1 MSVAAVQ
8 ALVIVD
14 VQAGL
19 VSGDHAVPEADQL
32 VTRVAGLLAQARHA
46 GILIVHLQNDGR
58 PGEPDE
64 PGQPGWELQLPPGPA
79 EPVIR
84 KTADDGF
91 QGTDLE
97 RVLTMHGISRI
108 AIAGLQSELCVSATA
123 RTALGQGF
131 GVVLPHDAHST
142 YDIPASPGLGPA
154 VPAQVVARV
163 AEWALGDQIEL
174 VDRSADV
181 VFSRAMP

>member
-46 GILIVHLQNDGR
+46 GILIVHLQNDGH

-64 PGQPGWELQLPPGPA
+64 PGQPGWELQLPPAPA

-174 VDRSADV
+174 VDRSEDV